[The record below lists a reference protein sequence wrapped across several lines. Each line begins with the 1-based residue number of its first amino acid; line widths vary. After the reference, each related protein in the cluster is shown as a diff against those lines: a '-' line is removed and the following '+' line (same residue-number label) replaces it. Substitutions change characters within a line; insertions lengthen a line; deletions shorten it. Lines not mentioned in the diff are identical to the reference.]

1 MEYGARIC
9 ILPVLWPRVHICG
22 NIFQFLFYIF
32 NVRFTLNCKLP
43 MLSKPTSRLQSR
55 IGAREGGS
63 NAMDTH
69 ILWFPTGVWVSGGLF
84 HAFWCFYLFMRVYK
98 TIFFYLSILLYFLRR
113 VLSFVESFEATLN
126 REKMILFFLI
136 LFSWVTANQAS
147 AYSPEFVTIIS
158 PFPPHRQVF
167 VISYPSL
174 PCIYTA
180 DLYLKAKSTMKSR
193 FFSAAFFFFLSNN
206 LLFSPDS

>member
-98 TIFFYLSILLYFLRR
+98 TIFFYLSVLLYFLRR

-167 VISYPSL
+167 VYKLSISSL
-174 PCIYTA
+174 YIYCW
-180 DLYLKAKSTMKSR
+180 LIFESQKHYEIPFLFCS
-193 FFSAAFFFFLSNN
+193 FFFF
-206 LLFSPDS
+206 FKQ